1 MIPKKVVWAS
11 IILHQ
16 EFLAVR
22 PVEVKNLND
31 CLIFEV
37 SVKNKRGYVVSLY
50 RLPSQTQDEFDIFL
64 INFEQLIGD
73 FIIAKNPLFV
83 LITGDF
89 NVRSSNWWKND
100 LSTSKGTQVDS
111 LTTSYGL
118 SQIISDPPHIL
129 PNSSSCFDLIFPNQ
143 LNLETES
150 GVYPSLHPKLCL
162 RNSV

>member
-1 MIPKKVVWAS
+1 MVWAS

-100 LSTSKGTQVDS
+100 LSTSEG
-111 LTTSYGL
+111 
-118 SQIISDPPHIL
+118 I
-129 PNSSSCFDLIFPNQ
+129 
-143 LNLETES
+143 
-150 GVYPSLHPKLCL
+150 
-162 RNSV
+162 